1 MLLILTTFLG
11 ILPGQAALTTS
22 CNDYATIFASKYYL
36 FNNVWGQADDPS
48 GWECIWNNNTSSPL
62 SWGTD
67 FNWHAGSNQYGV
79 KAYPSVV
86 CGWHWGTWSS
96 GSGLPVR
103 IWDNHNVNTG
113 GYFSI

>member
-1 MLLILTTFLG
+1 MLLILTTLLG

-79 KAYPSVV
+79 KANPRVV
-86 CGWHWGTWSS
+86 CGWHWSMTIILLRGCCERQTSK
-96 GSGLPVR
+96 L
-103 IWDNHNVNTG
+103 
-113 GYFSI
+113 